1 MKSVVVLSALLM
13 QSMLA
18 LQWSSGPL
26 QKQVQSNRTWQAATY
41 RGLTI
46 GKSTRA
52 DVLRVLG
59 EPQRKDIPEGEN
71 PNDPDREVWYVYNG
85 AAEFLGTLTVI
96 IQNRTGVV
104 LRIDIAP
111 EALSKAEAIKHFG
124 PDYILTRYDFDQCL
138 GDEESAPIY
147 ESPTGSLMEIEYRHR
162 GIAIQVN
169 DTEKVNTISFV
180 SKPLGAVESKCKP
193 QKKRE
198 RNPII

>member
-1 MKSVVVLSALLM
+1 MIRR
-13 QSMLA
+13 
-18 LQWSSGPL
+18 PP
-26 QKQVQSNRTWQAATY
+26 R
-41 RGLTI
+41 
-46 GKSTRA
+46 STLFPYTTLFRS
-52 DVLRVLG
+52 
-59 EPQRKDIPEGEN
+59 PEGEN
-71 PNDPDREVWYVYNG
+71 PNDPNREVWYVYNG
-85 AAEFLGTLTVI
+85 AAEFLGTLTVV

-193 QKKRE
+193 SKKGVR
-198 RNPII
+198 